1 MCITTTPKN
10 TPVWLSALST
20 NGRVGVCLGK
30 RSTALRCGGMAMEGR
45 RHGAAWAD
53 VQGRERT
60 CLLDGAASLPRIT
73 LLFFLLYLR
82 TGAQHQPHSAASR
95 SCTCERKRERDQEIK
110 RRQSRYAQHRIRE
123 RRSRRQAM

>member
-53 VQGRERT
+53 VQGREDVLARRRCKPPKNNT
-60 CLLDGAASLPRIT
+60 FVFFVIFADRGAASASLCR
-73 LLFFLLYLR
+73 LAVLYMR
-82 TGAQHQPHSAASR
+82 EKERER
-95 SCTCERKRERDQEIK
+95 SRDQEK
-110 RRQSRYAQHRIRE
+110 TVALC
-123 RRSRRQAM
+123 AAPDT